1 MSNVQ
6 HTVSELIEAV
16 GETYRAIDI
25 RSVAIRKD
33 DSWVNVM
40 AAIRLTYEDVDTAK
54 TRLAKLA
61 KRFQPVQT
69 KLLRIDSFVRPFKD
83 FPDLCSELS
92 VKGIL
97 QMDGVEFRLR
107 PKADTTASSAERP
120 SFPDLLQGSGYIQW
134 AYSRLRSFD
143 GRDWPALTRE
153 FDPGGNSPL
162 FEGPY
167 NREAHLLTYGDV
179 FEAANALLETSVSLQ
194 QDRGCDL
201 SVWFPVF
208 ADITGIQVRTPEKR
222 IEVEV
227 LRHRSFSDLKAVAC
241 VRGRTV
247 LADAPFREQILLS
260 QSPATDTQSEI
271 ISAQGTVQIADLDP
285 DNDWLEIRLVHPK
298 FGEIKKDSNYVRMFI
313 PPTERNILLGAVQQ
327 FCKSKSATLDELL
340 TRAYNVQTVKLTQSP
355 AFELHVSWL
364 LSMFG
369 LSTMVLGDYEG
380 LVAPD
385 TPVQRVSIDILAASQ
400 RAKLLLIVSCT
411 LGTPKEEDLGNLRY
425 AREILARE
433 VFAGTGV
440 HVIPVLFTSA
450 MGCPSY
456 YKSEDHFDWVPVIDA
471 DGTTILLELLNSGQE
486 SRFFEFLGN
495 PTLGLT
501 SSSQP
506 R

>member
-6 HTVSELIEAV
+6 HTASELVEAV

-40 AAIRLTYEDVDTAK
+40 AAIRLTYEDVDTAR

-61 KRFQPVQT
+61 KRFPPVQT
-69 KLLRIDSFVRPFKD
+69 KLLRIDNFVRPFKD
-83 FPDLCSELS
+83 FHDLCSELS

-97 QMDGVEFRLR
+97 QMDGVEFQLR
-107 PKADTTASSAERP
+107 QKV
-120 SFPDLLQGSGYIQW
+120 DLLQGIGNIHW
-134 AYSRLRSFD
+134 AHSRLRSFD
-143 GRDWPALTRE
+143 GRAWPALTRE

-162 FEGPY
+162 YEGPY

-201 SVWFPVF
+201 SVCFPVF
-208 ADITGIQVRTPEKR
+208 ADISGTQVKTPEKR

-227 LRHRSFSDLKAVAC
+227 LRHRGFSDLKAVAC
-241 VRGRTV
+241 VRGPAFLV
-247 LADAPFREQILLS
+247 DAPFREQIILS

-271 ISAQGTVQIADLDP
+271 VSEQGTVQIPDLDP

-369 LSTMVLGDYEG
+369 LSTVVLGDYEG

-385 TPVQRVSIDILAASQ
+385 TDVQRVSIDILAASQ
-400 RAKLLLIVSCT
+400 RNKLLLIVSCT
-411 LGTPKEEDLGNLRY
+411 LNTPKEQDLGNLRY

-440 HVIPVLFTSA
+440 RVIPVLFTSS

-456 YKSEDHFDWVPVIDA
+456 YKSEDHFDWIPVIDA
-471 DGTTILLELLNSGQE
+471 DSTTILLELLNSGQE